1 MEIRQSLHSDH
12 FRTLDTAG
20 LRREFLVE
28 RLFAPDKIVL
38 TYSHMDR
45 IIVGG
50 VMPVARRILAFDA
63 DFARQIGAE
72 YFLARRELGL
82 INIGGP
88 ARIQVDGEDFSLETR
103 EALYVGAGARE
114 VRFGSVDAGHPAR
127 LYLNSA
133 PAHRAF
139 PHRKITIQQAAPTML
154 GQAKTSNRRTI
165 YKFIVP
171 EVVKSCQLTMGMTL
185 LEEGSIW
192 NTMPCHTHERRMEVY
207 FYFDMAPDAMVL
219 HLLGK
224 PSETRH
230 LIVRNEQ
237 AVISPSWSIHSGA
250 GSQSYAF
257 IWGMVGENQTFD
269 DMDPVAMTDL
279 Y

>member
-1 MEIRQSLHSDH
+1 MQIRQSVHSDH

-28 RLFAPDKIVL
+28 GLFIPDEISL
-38 TYSHMDR
+38 TYSHVDR

-50 VMPVARRILAFDA
+50 AMPVGRSVAFDA
-63 DFARQIGAE
+63 EVARQIGAE

-88 ARIQVDGEDFSLETR
+88 AQVQVDGERFALATR

-114 VRFGSVDAGHPAR
+114 LRFHSDDPNHPAK

-133 PAHRAF
+133 PAHCAF
-139 PHRKITIQQAAPTML
+139 PNRKITLEQASPTTL
-154 GQAKTSNRRTI
+154 GQTSTSNRRTI

-171 EVVKSCQLTMGMTL
+171 DVVQSCQLTMGMTVL
-185 LEEGSIW
+185 DEGSVW
-192 NTMPCHTHERRMEVY
+192 NTMPCHTHEQRMEVY
-207 FYFDMAPDAMVL
+207 FYFDMASDAVVF
-219 HLLGK
+219 HLLGR
-224 PSETRH
+224 PNETRH
-230 LIVRNEQ
+230 LVMRNEQ
-237 AVISPSWSIHSGA
+237 AVISPSWSLHAGV
-250 GSQSYAF
+250 GSQRYTF

-269 DMDPVAMTDL
+269 DMDPVPMTDL